1 MPVPPHPLAVLADHE
16 CPLLRSH
23 ALARSLNLPLVT
35 DPQTA
40 TLLLRFTPERL
51 ELCKPGDLELPGA
64 LWVDFARPAARRRL
78 RFAGRELLVQATKV
92 RKTLQPLLIDATAG
106 LGRDA
111 FLLAAAGFRVQM
123 LECNPVVA
131 ALLEDGLERARHVAE
146 LAATVERVQLVAG
159 DALEYLPTLGEQP
172 DVIYLDPMFPERT
185 KSAKV
190 KQELRLLQLLDQK
203 TAAPEEMLRLA
214 LTLRVKKVVVK
225 RPLKGPQLLELPPSY
240 TIKGKAV
247 RFDVYVGGEKKA
259 PSS

>member
-1 MPVPPHPLAVLADHE
+1 
-16 CPLLRSH
+16 
-23 ALARSLNLPLVT
+23 
-35 DPQTA
+35 
-40 TLLLRFTPERL
+40 
-51 ELCKPGDLELPGA
+51 
-64 LWVDFARPAARRRL
+64 
-78 RFAGRELLVQATKV
+78 
-92 RKTLQPLLIDATAG
+92 
-106 LGRDA
+106 
-111 FLLAAAGFRVQM
+111 
-123 LECNPVVA
+123 
-131 ALLEDGLERARHVAE
+131 
-146 LAATVERVQLVAG
+146 
-159 DALEYLPTLGEQP
+159 
-172 DVIYLDPMFPERT
+172 MFPERT